1 MEKEFPV
8 YDICKLSPDPANT
21 ETEVVADHLCH
32 YLDLH
37 YAGLHFPHRHSFY
50 QLVFFTAGRGSHT
63 IDFEKF
69 PIRISQLYVMVPG
82 QVHTWNFEKD
92 VDGYIVNFSS
102 DLFGSFLA
110 NPDYL
115 EQFTFLD
122 GNARNSVLQV
132 PLKLRPAVEQ
142 LLELIVDIQER
153 KPNHGADKIRS
164 LLLYLLLVIQDHLA
178 PPTTDPIL
186 PQKQLV
192 LRNFQ
197 KMVEANY
204 RTLKLPKEYAD
215 LLYITPNHLNAL
227 CQDLLGKTAGE
238 LIRDR
243 VLLEAKRLLTNAA
256 ITAAEVG
263 YQLNF
268 KDNSYFNRFF
278 KKYTGQT
285 PDDFRHQFLAK

>member
-110 NPDYL
+110 NPDL
-115 EQFTFLD
+115 PRRIREGL
-122 GNARNSVLQV
+122 
-132 PLKLRPAVEQ
+132 PL
-142 LLELIVDIQER
+142 
-153 KPNHGADKIRS
+153 N
-164 LLLYLLLVIQDHLA
+164 
-178 PPTTDPIL
+178 
-186 PQKQLV
+186 
-192 LRNFQ
+192 
-197 KMVEANY
+197 
-204 RTLKLPKEYAD
+204 
-215 LLYITPNHLNAL
+215 
-227 CQDLLGKTAGE
+227 
-238 LIRDR
+238 
-243 VLLEAKRLLTNAA
+243 
-256 ITAAEVG
+256 
-263 YQLNF
+263 
-268 KDNSYFNRFF
+268 
-278 KKYTGQT
+278 T
-285 PDDFRHQFLAK
+285 PDPATFFGGNERGYIDYPTHP